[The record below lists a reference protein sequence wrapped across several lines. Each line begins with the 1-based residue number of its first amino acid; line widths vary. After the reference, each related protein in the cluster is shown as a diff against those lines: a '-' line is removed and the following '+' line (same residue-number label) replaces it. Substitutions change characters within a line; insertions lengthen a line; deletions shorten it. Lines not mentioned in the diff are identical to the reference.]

1 MARKNINY
9 ETPAKKATPA
19 KKPPKRSYWDSDSP
33 LKRVT
38 KDLFGGVQRS
48 RLNNQK
54 SSLIFAR
61 TLNTKNYSLTG
72 SKKRLEIPNIV
83 QYVKGGLYTKSMQ
96 VKELKK
102 PTANEGIS
110 ASEMALWKKLGND
123 YYRDAA
129 AKAKA
134 KYKAKAIYCCQKQ

>member
-19 KKPPKRSYWDSDSP
+19 KKPPKRWYWYSDSP

-38 KDLFGGVQRS
+38 KDLFGVKRS

-54 SSLIFAR
+54 SSLFFAR

-72 SKKRLEIPNIV
+72 SKKRLQIPNTV
-83 QYVKGGLYTKSMQ
+83 QYVKGDLYTKSMQ

-102 PTANEGIS
+102 PTANKGIS

>member
-19 KKPPKRSYWDSDSP
+19 KKPPKRFYWYSDSP

-38 KDLFGGVQRS
+38 KDLFGVKRS

-54 SSLIFAR
+54 SSLFFAR

-72 SKKRLEIPNIV
+72 SKKRLQIPDTV
-83 QYVKGGLYTKSMQ
+83 QYVKGGLYSKRMQ
-96 VKELKK
+96 DKELKK
-102 PTANEGIS
+102 PIVNKGIS
-110 ASEMALWKKLGND
+110 PSQMALWEKLAKH
-123 YYRDAA
+123 YYIDAA

-134 KYKAKAIYCCQKQ
+134 KHKAKAIYCCQKQ

>member
-19 KKPPKRSYWDSDSP
+19 KKPPKRWYWYSDSP

-38 KDLFGGVQRS
+38 KDLFGVKRS

-54 SSLIFAR
+54 SSLFVSR

-72 SKKRLEIPNIV
+72 SKKRLQIPNTV

-96 VKELKK
+96 DKELKK
-102 PTANEGIS
+102 PTANKGIS
-110 ASEMALWKKLGND
+110 ASEMAFWEKLAND
-123 YYRDAA
+123 YYIDAA

-134 KYKAKAIYCCQKQ
+134 KHKAKAIYCSQKQ

>member
-48 RLNNQK
+48 RLNNGK

-72 SKKRLEIPNIV
+72 SKKRLETPSMV
-83 QYVKGGLYTKSMQ
+83 QYVKRGLYTKSMQ
-96 VKELKK
+96 YKELKK
-102 PTANEGIS
+102 PTAYEGIS
-110 ASEMALWKKLGND
+110 ASDMALWKKLGTD
-123 YYRDAA
+123 YYRDDA

-134 KYKAKAIYCCQKQ
+134 KHKAKAIFCRQKQ

>member
-19 KKPPKRSYWDSDSP
+19 KKPPKRFYWYSDSP

-38 KDLFGGVQRS
+38 KDLFGVKRS

-54 SSLIFAR
+54 SSLFFAR

-72 SKKRLEIPNIV
+72 SKKRLQIPNTV
-83 QYVKGGLYTKSMQ
+83 QYVKGDLYTKSMQ

-102 PTANEGIS
+102 PTANKGIS
-110 ASEMALWKKLGND
+110 ASEMAFWEKLAND
-123 YYRDAA
+123 YYIDAA

-134 KYKAKAIYCCQKQ
+134 KHKAKAIYCRQKQ